1 MSIKSMSEGM
11 YKFVRNSMDD
21 IHDYAVKN
29 APKVYNKVVKPIGKA
44 GFDIGMKGTAKTL
57 ETTANTV
64 DHFRRNKDTYKRIG
78 KSMLNTADNIAMG
91 TAREAGIWAQ
101 AGANV
106 LGGIKKMGLIERT
119 TLDKSAI
126 GWRFTKRGKLALTA
140 GALAVGSV
148 GATKDYTESRI
159 GRNDG
164 QLYRPTPTMS
174 NAYDLSSQMAHSSI
188 GQSYANNAGATGDL
202 VFALNNLRNG

>member
-1 MSIKSMSEGM
+1 MSIKSMSEGI

-21 IHDYAVKN
+21 IHDYATKM
-29 APKVYNKVVKPIGKA
+29 APKAYNKVIKPVGKA
-44 GFDIGMKGTAKTL
+44 AFDTTLKVGANTL
-57 ETTANTV
+57 EGTANTV

-78 KSMLNTADNIAMG
+78 KGMVEFGKDVATG

-101 AGANV
+101 AGLNV
-106 LGGIKKMGLIERT
+106 LGGAKKLGLIEKT
-119 TLDKSAI
+119 TLDKSMI
-126 GWRFTKRGKLALTA
+126 GWRFTKRGKAAMTA
-140 GALAVGSV
+140 GALLVGSA

-174 NAYDLSSQMAHSSI
+174 NAYDLSSQMAYSSI

>member
-1 MSIKSMSEGM
+1 MSVKSMSEGI

-21 IHDYAVKN
+21 IHDYAAKM
-29 APKVYNKVVKPIGKA
+29 APKAYNKVVKPVGKA
-44 GFDIGMKGTAKTL
+44 AFDTSLKVGANTL

-64 DHFRRNKDTYKRIG
+64 DHFRRNKDTYKKIG

-101 AGANV
+101 AGINA
-106 LGGIKKMGLIERT
+106 LGGLKKLGLVEKT
-119 TLDKSAI
+119 TLDKSMI
-126 GWRFTKRGKLALTA
+126 GWKFTKRGKMAMTA
-140 GALAVGSV
+140 GALLVGSV

-164 QLYRPTPTMS
+164 QLYKPTPTIS
-174 NAYDLSSQMAHSSI
+174 NPYDLSSQMAYSSI

>member
-1 MSIKSMSEGM
+1 MSVKSMSEGI

-21 IHDYAVKN
+21 IHDYAVKM
-29 APKVYNKVVKPIGKA
+29 APKAYNKVVKPVGKA
-44 GFDIGMKGTAKTL
+44 AFDTSLKVGANTL

-64 DHFRRNKDTYKRIG
+64 DHFRRNKDTYKKIG

-101 AGANV
+101 AGVNA
-106 LGGIKKMGLIERT
+106 LGGLKKLGLVEKT
-119 TLDKSAI
+119 TLDKSMI
-126 GWRFTKRGKLALTA
+126 GWKFTKRGKAAMTA
-140 GALAVGSV
+140 GALLVGSV

-164 QLYRPTPTMS
+164 QLYKPTPTIS
-174 NAYDLSSQMAHSSI
+174 NPYDLSSQMAYSSI

>member
-1 MSIKSMSEGM
+1 MSIKSMSEGI

-21 IHDYAVKN
+21 IHDYAVKM
-29 APKVYNKVVKPIGKA
+29 APKAYNKVVKPVGKA
-44 GFDIGMKGTAKTL
+44 AFDTSLKVGANTL

-64 DHFRRNKDTYKRIG
+64 DHFRRNKDTYKKIG

-101 AGANV
+101 AGVNA
-106 LGGIKKMGLIERT
+106 LGGLKKLGLVEKT
-119 TLDKSAI
+119 TLDKSMI
-126 GWRFTKRGKLALTA
+126 GWKFTKRGKMAMTA
-140 GALAVGSV
+140 GALLVGSV

-164 QLYRPTPTMS
+164 QLYKPTPTMS
-174 NAYDLSSQMAHSSI
+174 NPYDLSSQMAHSSI

>member
-1 MSIKSMSEGM
+1 MSVKSMSEGI

-21 IHDYAVKN
+21 IHDYAAKMV
-29 APKVYNKVVKPIGKA
+29 PKAYNKVVKPIGKA
-44 GFDIGMKGTAKTL
+44 AFDTSLKVGANTL

-64 DHFRRNKDTYKRIG
+64 DHFRRNKDTYKKIG

-101 AGANV
+101 AGVNA
-106 LGGIKKMGLIERT
+106 LGGLKKLGLVEKT
-119 TLDKSAI
+119 TLDKSMI
-126 GWRFTKRGKLALTA
+126 GWKFTKRGKMAMTA
-140 GALAVGSV
+140 GALLVGSV
-148 GATKDYTESRI
+148 GATKDYTESRV

-164 QLYRPTPTMS
+164 QLYKPTPTMS
-174 NAYDLSSQMAHSSI
+174 NPYDLSSQMAYSSI

>member
-1 MSIKSMSEGM
+1 MSVKSFAEGA

-21 IHDYAVKN
+21 LHDYAVKM
-29 APKVYNKVVKPIGKA
+29 APKAYSKVVKPVGKA
-44 GFDIGMKGTAKTL
+44 AFDTTLKAGANTL
-57 ETTANTV
+57 EATANTV

-101 AGANV
+101 AGVNA
-106 LGGIKKMGLIERT
+106 LGGLKKLGLVEKT

-126 GWRFTKRGKLALTA
+126 GWRFTKRGKAAMTA
-140 GALAVGSV
+140 GALLVGSV

-164 QLYRPTPTMS
+164 QLYKPTPTMS
-174 NAYDLSSQMAHSSI
+174 NPYDLSSQMAYSSI

>member
-1 MSIKSMSEGM
+1 MSIKSLSEGV

-21 IHDYAVKN
+21 IHDYAAKM
-29 APKVYNKVVKPIGKA
+29 APKAYNKVVKPVGKA
-44 GFDIGMKGTAKTL
+44 AFDTSLKVGANTL

-64 DHFRRNKDTYKRIG
+64 DHFRRNKDTYKKIG
-78 KSMLNTADNIAMG
+78 KGILNVGENIAMG
-91 TAREAGIWAQ
+91 TAREASIWAQ
-101 AGANV
+101 AGLNV
-106 LGGIKKMGLIERT
+106 LGGLEKLKLIERAP
-119 TLDKSAI
+119 LSKSLI
-126 GWRFTKRGKLALTA
+126 GWKMTGRGKLAFTA

-174 NAYDLSSQMAHSSI
+174 NPYDLSSQMAYSQG

>member
-1 MSIKSMSEGM
+1 MSIKSMSEGI

-21 IHDYAVKN
+21 IHDYTVKM
-29 APKVYNKVVKPIGKA
+29 APKAYNKVVRPIGKA
-44 GFDIGMKGTAKTL
+44 AFDTTLKVGANTL
-57 ETTANTV
+57 EGTANTV

-78 KSMLNTADNIAMG
+78 KGMLNTADDIAMG
-91 TAREAGIWAQ
+91 VAREAGIWAQ

-106 LGGIKKMGLIERT
+106 LGGLKKLGLVEKT
-119 TLDKSAI
+119 TLDKSMI
-126 GWRFTKRGKLALTA
+126 GWRFTKRGKAAMTA
-140 GALAVGSV
+140 GALLIGSA

-174 NAYDLSSQMAHSSI
+174 NPYDLSSQMAYSSI